1 MTTSLGEHRTLSSP
15 TRMRIVDTPEQMHSV
30 CAEIRRNGRRIG
42 LVPTMGA
49 LHEGHLS
56 LMRMARAQCEVV
68 AASIFVNP
76 LQFGPNEDFSKYPR
90 TFESDC
96 RKLESEKV
104 DLVFAP
110 TPETMY
116 PGGAKT
122 FVEVAEISDRL
133 DGRSRPGHF
142 RGVATVVT
150 KLFTIVQPDLAFFG
164 QKDAAQV
171 AIIQQLVRDL
181 NLDVEIIVAPIV
193 RESDGL
199 AMSSR
204 NAYLSPQERKQAL
217 VLYRALN
224 RVQTLADRGE
234 KSAAELIVRG
244 KEVIAEEPSVRLDY
258 FEIVNP
264 RTLEPVSDLS
274 SAALVAVAAW
284 VGSTR
289 LIDNLMLSGSGDA
302 APGLGGEE

>member
-1 MTTSLGEHRTLSSP
+1 
-15 TRMRIVDTPEQMHSV
+15 
-30 CAEIRRNGRRIG
+30 
-42 LVPTMGA
+42 
-49 LHEGHLS
+49 
-56 LMRMARAQCEVV
+56 MAARV
-68 AASIFVNP
+68 
-76 LQFGPNEDFSKYPR
+76 
-90 TFESDC
+90 
-96 RKLESEKV
+96 
-104 DLVFAP
+104 
-110 TPETMY
+110 
-116 PGGAKT
+116 
-122 FVEVAEISDRL
+122 
-133 DGRSRPGHF
+133 PGHF

-234 KSAAELIVRG
+234 RIPATLIARG
-244 KEVIAEEPSVRLDY
+244 KEVIGEEPTVRLDY

-264 RTLEPVSDLS
+264 RTLEPVSNLS

-284 VGSTR
+284 VGSVR
-289 LIDNLMLSGSGDA
+289 GSSIMFMLSGSGEA
-302 APGLGGEE
+302 RQIREAR

>member
-1 MTTSLGEHRTLSSP
+1 M
-15 TRMRIVDTPEQMHSV
+15 
-30 CAEIRRNGRRIG
+30 
-42 LVPTMGA
+42 
-49 LHEGHLS
+49 
-56 LMRMARAQCEVV
+56 
-68 AASIFVNP
+68 
-76 LQFGPNEDFSKYPR
+76 
-90 TFESDC
+90 
-96 RKLESEKV
+96 
-104 DLVFAP
+104 
-110 TPETMY
+110 
-116 PGGAKT
+116 
-122 FVEVAEISDRL
+122 
-133 DGRSRPGHF
+133 
-142 RGVATVVT
+142 ATVVT

-234 KSAAELIVRG
+234 KNAAELIIRG

-274 SAALVAVAAW
+274 SAALAAVAAW